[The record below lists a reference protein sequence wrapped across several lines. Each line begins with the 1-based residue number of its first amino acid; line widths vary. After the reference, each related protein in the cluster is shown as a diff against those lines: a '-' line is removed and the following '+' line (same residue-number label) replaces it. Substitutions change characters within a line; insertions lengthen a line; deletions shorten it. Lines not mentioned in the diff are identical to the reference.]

1 MVSRN
6 ITLGVLTLVLIST
19 LVVAPVAAQETTPEE
34 DEEEAED
41 DPAIDLSGITEAIDD
56 LAESFNNFTENW
68 DKVLAETL
76 KNVFYEPFQILVG
89 HVLSPVVNLLTLTPD
104 VHPNPAVED
113 VHHDVLIV
121 TYALS
126 GLVFIVA
133 GILHMIGPVLG
144 FSYGEIRNILP
155 RVVIA
160 LVFSTVS
167 LPLLQLAVEFTEAL
181 TQAFEPA
188 LFDTSFQQLL
198 GLSTGLIIA
207 YITQSLLLVAVAL
220 LFLIRDIYILF
231 VAAISPLLALTWSIP
246 QVKRYGDTFIAGW
259 FAALMIAP
267 LDMLVLKFSFALMSG
282 AGADIFQ
289 GVSNW
294 LLGVASLLLLLLV
307 PKQVWDTSQTAVGMT
322 YAASSTVK
330 ERIRSR
336 ETREKSL
343 LTEDQRERLREHRRK
358 RKASKSMNISYPWRD
373 DS

>member
-6 ITLGVLTLVLIST
+6 ITLGVLALVLVST
-19 LVVAPVAAQETTPEE
+19 LVAAPVAAQETTPKE
-34 DEEEAED
+34 DEEEEED

-56 LAESFNNFTENW
+56 LAEAFNGFTENW
-68 DKVLAETL
+68 DKILAETL

-89 HVLSPVVNLLTLTPD
+89 HALSPVVNLLTFTPD

-113 VHHDVLIV
+113 VHNDVLIV

-133 GILHMIGPVLG
+133 GILHMVGPVLG

-207 YITQSLLLVAVAL
+207 YIIQSILLVAVAL

-231 VAAISPLLALTWSIP
+231 VAAISPLLAPTWSIP

-267 LDMLVLKFSFALMSG
+267 LDMLVLKFSFAMMTG

-294 LLGVASLLLLLLV
+294 LLGIASLLLLLLV
-307 PKQVWDTSQTAVGMT
+307 PKQIWDTSQTAVGMT

-330 ERIRSR
+330 ERIRSE
-336 ETREKSL
+336 ETREESL
-343 LTEDQRERLREHRRK
+343 LNEDQRERLREHRRK